1 MAALISKNDFIQ
13 AAFTRQISESRIPNE
28 LLEVVQHKYLKPI
41 LGADF
46 YAALVASP
54 SSYAALMV
62 YVRPVLYFYLK
73 YLVLPELRNEISD
86 LGTNTIQ
93 INGAT
98 PLTDEGFAA
107 LRDQALI
114 IAEDKVRVLNEYLE
128 DNYTLYP
135 LYYKGLNASE
145 KCWIVGG
152 IVMRTDESGSFY
164 GPEFG
169 D

>member
-1 MAALISKNDFIQ
+1 MAALITKNEFIQ
-13 AAFTRQISESRIPNE
+13 AAFTRQISESRIPTD
-28 LLEVVQHKYLKPI
+28 LLEVVQHKYLRPI

-54 SSYAALMV
+54 SSYSALMI
-62 YVRPVLYFYLK
+62 YVKPVLYYYLK

-128 DNYTLYP
+128 ENYTLYP
-135 LYYKGLNASE
+135 LYYKGQNVSE
-145 KCWIVGG
+145 KCRIVGG
-152 IVMRTDESGSFY
+152 IVMRTDETDDFY
-164 GPEFG
+164 APEFG

>member
-1 MAALISKNDFIQ
+1 MAALITKNEFIQ
-13 AAFTRQISESRIPNE
+13 AAFTRQISESRIPTDY
-28 LLEVVQHKYLKPI
+28 LEVVQHKYLKPI

-46 YAALVASP
+46 YDALVAAP
-54 SSYAALMV
+54 SSYTALLS
-62 YVRPVLYFYLK
+62 YVKPVLYYYLK
-73 YLVLPELRNEISD
+73 YMILPELRNEISD

-93 INGAT
+93 VSGAT

-107 LRDQALI
+107 QRDQCLVV
-114 IAEDKVRVLNEYLE
+114 AEDKVRVLNEYLE

-135 LYYKGLNASE
+135 LYYKGLNVSE
-145 KCWIVGG
+145 KCRIVGG
-152 IVMRTDESGSFY
+152 IVMRTDESSDFY

>member
-1 MAALISKNDFIQ
+1 MALISKTEFIS
-13 AAFTRQISESRIPNE
+13 AAFTRQISESRIPND
-28 LLEVVQHKYLKPI
+28 LLEVTQHKYLKPI

-46 YAALVASP
+46 YDALVASP
-54 SSYAALMV
+54 SSYAALLV
-62 YVRPVLYFYLK
+62 YVKPVLFWYMK
-73 YLVLPELRNEISD
+73 YLILPELRNEISD
-86 LGTNTIQ
+86 LGVNTIQ
-93 INGAT
+93 VNNAT

-107 LRDQALI
+107 MRDQALV

-145 KCWIVGG
+145 NCEIRGG
-152 IVMRTDESGSFY
+152 IVMKKQDEYNFY
-164 GPEFG
+164 DREFG